1 MNNLYM
7 YLFKNWAEV
16 NILATIFLKI
26 PFLSL
31 QRIIIFVSY
40 LLPTVPMLLP
50 VFILLMKYIEAYTFH
65 HAYLWQNAMNVHCTF
80 I

>member
-16 NILATIFLKI
+16 NIFLKI

-31 QRIIIFVSY
+31 QRIIFVSY
-40 LLPTVPMLLP
+40 LLPAVPMLLP
-50 VFILLMKYIEAYTFH
+50 VFKLLMKYIEVYTFH
-65 HAYLWQNAMNVHCTF
+65 HAYL
-80 I
+80 